1 MTTSKLATIALSIA
15 LLAGCHKTVKAQVS
29 VAPGFIPHIQFLD
42 INGKPLGNGMVFTY
56 SAGTTTLRNTYR
68 DALGVSQNNDPI
80 ILDAGGFADIW
91 LDNNS
96 FKFVVQDQNG
106 VQQWTED
113 NVTGYLGLLNLA
125 NTWTF
130 PQIFTQ
136 PPTIQ
141 VSDNQLI
148 FGQPGSIT
156 TFDVPPCCGS
166 VLHFQTNGDDFVV
179 NRNSIDI
186 LLNKTLNS
194 PTLNTPTET
203 NPTINT
209 VTVFNGPA
217 TYFNLPNIGPT
228 GTVQFTLT
236 KLTGDPAFATQSVI
250 TDIRGI
256 VGITISGAG
265 TSGTATIQSSGPAL
279 CTFDSTVN
287 VGDYVEV
294 SGTVA
299 GNCHS
304 VGATYPTSGTNQVVG
319 RALESSL
326 VTGAIKKVNLWG
338 TEAVPQVPN
347 PPTLIVNSGSSIV
360 NASIGTSTIAT
371 AGSGGS
377 MYRLSVY
384 INESAAGT
392 GCSTNST
399 LTTQLTFT
407 DNSAAG
413 STNVNLVNAVG
424 GSSTVTIVN
433 NGTANTP
440 IAYMIPMTFWPKA
453 ATAINYSTTYT
464 GGTCTTAPFYHVIYA
479 LEQLGF

>member
-1 MTTSKLATIALSIA
+1 MTKLTALFCTLVL
-15 LLAGCHKTVKAQVS
+15 LLACRHQVHAQVS
-29 VAPGFIPHIQFLD
+29 VAPSPVPHIQFFD
-42 INGKPLGNGMVFTY
+42 ANGHPLSGGRIITY
-56 SAGTTTLRNTYR
+56 LAGTTTIENTYK
-68 DALGVSQNNDPI
+68 DSDGVAQNTDPI
-80 ILDAGGFADIW
+80 VLDAGGYADIW
-91 LDNNS
+91 LANKS
-96 FKFVVQDQNG
+96 YKFVALNSSG
-106 VQQWTED
+106 VQQWTAD
-113 NVTGYLGLLNLA
+113 GITGYLGLLNLS
-125 NTWTF
+125 NIWTF
-130 PQIFTQ
+130 PQTFLQ
-136 PPTIQ
+136 PVSIQ

-148 FGQPGSIT
+148 FGQAGSIT

-166 VLHFQTNGDDFVV
+166 TLHFQTNGDDFVV

-194 PTLNTPTET
+194 PALNTPTET

-287 VGDYVEV
+287 VGDYVEL

-304 VGATYPTSGTNQVVG
+304 VGAIYPTSGTNQVVG

-326 VTGAIKKVNLWG
+326 IAGATKMINLWG
-338 TEAVPQVPN
+338 TEAVPQVQN
-347 PPTLIVNSGSSIV
+347 PPVLITNSGSSIV

-371 AGSGGS
+371 AGAGGS

-440 IAYMIPMTFWPKA
+440 IAYMIPMTFWPKSG
-453 ATAINYSTTYT
+453 TAINYSTTYT